1 MISSREIGLI
11 DASSDFLKVLNASC
25 ELAGW
30 HWKGFY

>member
-11 DASSDFLKVLNASC
+11 DASSDFLKVLNVSC
-25 ELAGW
+25 GLAGW